1 MKIDLLY
8 EMQMLKPW
16 TERSEYECYWQAFEQ
31 ALLADRVGFDTFWEV
46 EHHFLSEFS
55 HSSAPE
61 VFLAALATRTER
73 IRLGHGVTLLPYPFN
88 HPIRVAERAAALD
101 IMSDGRL
108 EFGTGR
114 SSLYEQEGFGI
125 RFEESRDMWREA
137 LEVIPRMWTE
147 DPFPGYQGRFFS
159 IPERSILPKPI
170 QKPHPP
176 LWVAATSPETWRIAG
191 ELGIGALGLTL
202 FLSVDEVAEQIRTYK
217 QALQNV
223 RPVGK
228 AVNDQV
234 GAFTI
239 VHCAETQA
247 KARENGGH
255 DAALWY
261 MKYAFQVLAARG
273 REVQK
278 IGPYEEFRRAHPIIG
293 KVVDGTVTFEEL
305 DAEDMVIVGDP
316 DHCIEKLERYRKAG
330 IDRVLCLMQA
340 GRIPH
345 KAVLRSIELFGRYV
359 IPALQGKK
367 KREPARRPAGRKVG
381 KAGSGA
387 GRKSARR

>member
-8 EMQMLKPW
+8 EMEMLKPW
-16 TERSEYECYWQAFEQ
+16 HARSEYECYWQALAQ
-31 ALLADRVGFDTFWEV
+31 AELADTMGFHTLWEV
-46 EHHFLSEFS
+46 EHHFLNEYS

-61 VFLAALATRTER
+61 VFLAAVAARTQRMR
-73 IRLGHGVTLLPYPFN
+73 IGHGVVLLPYPFN
-88 HPIRVAERAAALD
+88 HPIRVAERAAVLD
-101 IMSDGRL
+101 IMSNGRL

-114 SSLYEQEGFGI
+114 SSLYEQQAFGI
-125 RFEESRDMWREA
+125 HFEESRSMWQEA

-147 DPFPGYQGRFFS
+147 DPFPAYAGKHFT

-176 LWVAATSPETWRIAG
+176 LWVAATSPESWQIAG
-191 ELGIGALGLTL
+191 QLGIGALGLTL
-202 FLSVDEVAEQIRTYK
+202 FLTVGEVAEQIRSYK
-217 QALQNV
+217 KEITQA

-228 AVNDQV
+228 FVNDQV

-239 VHCAETQA
+239 VHCAETDEQA
-247 KARENGGH
+247 RGNGGH

-261 MKYAFQVLAARG
+261 MRYAFQVLAARG
-273 REVQK
+273 RDAQK
-278 IGPYEEFRRAHPIIG
+278 IGPYEEFRKAHPIIG
-293 KVVDGTVTFEEL
+293 KVVDNTVTFEEL

-316 DHCIEKLERYRKAG
+316 DKCVRKLEKYQAAG

-345 KAVLRSIELFGRYV
+345 DAVMNSIRLFGQHV
-359 IPALQGKK
+359 IPHFA
-367 KREPARRPAGRKVG
+367 
-381 KAGSGA
+381 
-387 GRKSARR
+387 SATS